1 MSTGKDIDEE
11 RLLLLERLNTLNPAE
26 LHAFDLQLTLLRT
39 AFESY
44 KRETVFKPC
53 PSFLLGLDDD
63 QLRNVLRLPPVTV
76 FISIFD
82 QLSDLQILLLNWLLT
97 RDTFKLNVVPV
108 ESALSLVKHQ
118 LSVPSPEF
126 AFEINYN
133 EIRNERF
140 HDLTQNDRYKTFY
153 AYHGTRLDNLHSILH
168 IGFLGHMNKLSL
180 FGSGTYFSLE
190 PSVSLHYSPFAS
202 VWANSL
208 LGKRLSCLLLC
219 EIIDH
224 PDHVKCAI
232 ENGTTTNQERRIVS
246 DTQAGAVPEKYVV
259 VTSNELVR
267 VKYILI
273 YSEPN
278 DLIQLN
284 QMTRSRLRT
293 FFSANRYNLYLIFYF
308 ILLLLIGF
316 FNSNLFKFYW
326 RLFKKRSNHLFSG
339 SWHLTQ

>member
-1 MSTGKDIDEE
+1 MSTGKDIQS
-11 RLLLLERLNTLNPAE
+11 LSNRLNALTTDE

-53 PSFLLGLDDD
+53 PTFLVGLDDD
-63 QLRNVLRLPPVTV
+63 QLRNVFRLPPVTA
-76 FISIFD
+76 FISILD
-82 QLSDLQILLLNWLLT
+82 QLSDLQISLLNWLLT
-97 RDTFKLNVVPV
+97 RETFKLNMVPV
-108 ESALSLVKHQ
+108 ESALSLVNHQ
-118 LSVPSPEF
+118 LSVPSPNF
-126 AFEINYN
+126 AFQINYN
-133 EIRNERF
+133 QTRNERF
-140 HDLTQNDRYKTFY
+140 NELTENGHYKTFY
-153 AYHGTRLDNLHSILH
+153 AYHGTRFDNLHSILH

-180 FGSGTYFSLE
+180 FGSGTYFSVE
-190 PSVSLHYSPFAS
+190 PSVSLHYSPFAT
-202 VWANSL
+202 VWPNSL

-219 EIIDH
+219 EIIDQ

-232 ENGTTTNQERRIVS
+232 ENETSTNQTRSIVS

-278 DLIQLN
+278 ELLTLN
-284 QMTRSRLRT
+284 QVTRSRFRT
-293 FFSANRYNLYLIFYF
+293 FFSSNRYNLCLIFYF

-326 RLFKKRSNHLFSG
+326 RLFKKRSNHLLFG

>member
-1 MSTGKDIDEE
+1 MSNVKDMNEEHRLLSE
-11 RLLLLERLNTLNPAE
+11 RLHALNPAE
-26 LHAFDLQLTLLRT
+26 LHAFDLQLTLMRT

-53 PSFLLGLDDD
+53 PSFLIGLDDD
-63 QLRNVLRLPPVTV
+63 QMRNVFRLPPVTT

-82 QLSDLQILLLNWLLT
+82 QLSDLQVLLLNWLLT
-97 RDTFKLNVVPV
+97 RDTFKLNMVSV
-108 ESALSLVKHQ
+108 ESVLSLVKHQ
-118 LSVPSPEF
+118 LSVPSPNF

-133 EIRNERF
+133 QIRNERF
-140 HDLTQNDRYKTFY
+140 NDLSENGHYKTFY

-180 FGSGTYFSLE
+180 FGSGTYFSVE
-190 PSVSLHYSPFAS
+190 PSVSLHYSPFAT
-202 VWANSL
+202 VWPNSL

-219 EIIDH
+219 EVIDH

-232 ENGTTTNQERRIVS
+232 ENGTSTNQERRIVS

-278 DLIQLN
+278 ELMQ
-284 QMTRSRLRT
+284 
-293 FFSANRYNLYLIFYF
+293 
-308 ILLLLIGF
+308 
-316 FNSNLFKFYW
+316 
-326 RLFKKRSNHLFSG
+326 
-339 SWHLTQ
+339 

>member
-11 RLLLLERLNTLNPAE
+11 RRLLFERLSALNQSE
-26 LHAFDLQLTLLRT
+26 LHTFDLQLTLLRT

-53 PSFLLGLDDD
+53 PSFLVGLTDDE
-63 QLRNVLRLPPVTV
+63 LHNVFRLPPVTAFASV
-76 FISIFD
+76 FD
-82 QLSDLQILLLNWLLT
+82 QFNDLQVFLLNWLLT
-97 RDTFKLNVVPV
+97 RDTFKLNIVPV
-108 ESALSLVKHQ
+108 ETALSHVKHQ
-118 LSVPSPEF
+118 LSVPKPNF

-133 EIRNERF
+133 QVRNERF
-140 HDLTQNDRYKTFY
+140 HDLTENDRYKTFY

-208 LGKRLSCLLLC
+208 LGKRVSCLLLC

-232 ENGTTTNQERRIVS
+232 ENGTTSSQDRRIVS

-267 VKYILI
+267 MKYVLI

-278 DLIQLN
+278 DLMQLD
-284 QMTRSRLRT
+284 QVARSRLRT
-293 FFSANRYNLYLIFYF
+293 FFSTHRYNLYLLFYF

-326 RLFKKRSNHLFSG
+326 RLFKKRSNHLLFG
-339 SWHLTQ
+339 SWHLAQ

>member
-1 MSTGKDIDEE
+1 MSNIKNIEE
-11 RLLLLERLNTLNPAE
+11 EKQLLSERLNALNTTE

-53 PSFLLGLDDD
+53 PPFLIGYNDDE
-63 QLRNVLRLPPVTV
+63 LRNVFRLPPVTV
-76 FISIFD
+76 FLSVLD
-82 QLSDLQILLLNWLLT
+82 QLSDLQVLLLNWLLT
-97 RDTFKLNVVPV
+97 RDTFKLNMTPV
-108 ESALSLVKHQ
+108 ESVLSLVKHQ
-118 LSVPSPEF
+118 LSVPTPNF

-133 EIRNERF
+133 QIRNERF
-140 HDLTQNDRYKTFY
+140 NNLTQNDQYKIFY

-190 PSVSLHYSPFAS
+190 PSVSLHYSPFS
-202 VWANSL
+202 TVWSNSL

-219 EIIDH
+219 EIIDQ
-224 PDHVKCAI
+224 PDHVKRSI
-232 ENGTTTNQERRIVS
+232 ENETSNNQERRIVS
-246 DTQAGAVPEKYVV
+246 DSQAGAVPDKYVV

-273 YSEPN
+273 YSESN
-278 DLIQLN
+278 ELIQIN
-284 QMTRSRLRT
+284 QVTRSRLRT
-293 FFSANRYNLYLIFYF
+293 FFSTHRYHLCLLFYF

-326 RLFKKRSNHLFSG
+326 RLFKKRSNHLLFG

>member
-1 MSTGKDIDEE
+1 MSNIDEE
-11 RLLLLERLNTLNPAE
+11 RQLLSERLSSLTTDQ
-26 LHAFDLQLTLLRT
+26 LHTFDLELTLLRT

-53 PSFLLGLDDD
+53 PTFLVGLTDE
-63 QLRNVLRLPPVTV
+63 QLRQVFRLPPVTA
-76 FISIFD
+76 FLSIVD
-82 QLSDLQILLLNWLLT
+82 QLSDLQVLLLNWLLT
-97 RDTFKLNVVPV
+97 RETFKLNRVPV
-108 ESALSLVKHQ
+108 EPVLSLVNHQ
-118 LSVPSPEF
+118 LSVPTPNF
-126 AFEINYN
+126 AFEIQYN
-133 EIRNERF
+133 SIRNERF
-140 HDLTQNDRYKTFY
+140 QNLTDNNRYKTLY
-153 AYHGTRLDNLHSILH
+153 AYHGTRFDNLHSILH

-202 VWANSL
+202 VWPNSL

-219 EIIDH
+219 EIIDQ
-224 PDHVKCAI
+224 PEHVKCAI
-232 ENGTTTNQERRIVS
+232 ESDTSNQNRRVVS

-278 DLIQLN
+278 ELLQLN
-284 QMTRSRLRT
+284 QVTRSRLRT
-293 FFSANRYNLYLIFYF
+293 FLSANRYNLCLLFYF
-308 ILLLLIGF
+308 IVLLLIGF

-326 RLFKKRSNHLFSG
+326 RIFKKRSNHLLFG
-339 SWHLTQ
+339 SWHLAQ